1 MKKKFLLL
9 ILMVCLLP
17 GVVFGAYKF
26 IPGSHILEDI
36 GSTSK
41 AWLGVYAKYFHIQE
55 GGSIVVEG
63 SSDDAYETTIAFSN
77 PTADRTITFPDATG
91 TVLTTG
97 SSVTVAQ
104 GGTGLASYT
113 VGDLLYASGTTT
125 LAKLAAG
132 TAYQGLQM
140 NSGATAPA
148 WASSEAVLATGTI
161 ALNAD
166 GNTTLFTV
174 PTGRRAI
181 LTKFILIAGAD
192 AGSTDITIGQ
202 AGALTDF
209 LNTQKTDNLNAAN
222 DVGIFMPVPNATAP
236 GIKSYA
242 ASTVI
247 KAAVANHAG
256 GATNTFYLFGIV
268 Y

>member
-41 AWLGVYAKYFHIQE
+41 AWLGVYAKYFYIQE

-132 TAYQGLQM
+132 TAFKTPQM
-140 NSGATAPA
+140 NSAGTAPA
-148 WASSEAVLATGTI
+148 WVSGETLLATGNI

-174 PTGRRAI
+174 PTGRRAV
-181 LTKFILIAGAD
+181 LTKLVVVVGAD
-192 AGSTDITIGQ
+192 AGSTDMTIGQ

-209 LNTQKTDNLNAAN
+209 LNTQQFDNINAAN
-222 DVGIFMPVPNATAP
+222 DAAIFMPVPNATP
-236 GIKSYA
+236 VLIKSYA
-242 ASTVI
+242 AGTVI
-247 KAAVANHAG
+247 KAAVANQAG